1 MTLNFGGED
10 SAEVKKSLSA
20 SQSLPLATVS
30 SRIIAT
36 FIDVSILFGLNVAVV
51 LLTQRL
57 AQVPIDLFT
66 EFQLF
71 LPLFAFLMLLDCGYV
86 VALTTL
92 GGQTIGKMMMGIKVV
107 RRDDG
112 IAGFRTI
119 VIRTAIAV
127 VSVVPFGVGYL
138 YAFVGKSHAVHDVLA
153 NTKVVR
159 R

>member
-1 MTLNFGGED
+1 
-10 SAEVKKSLSA
+10 
-20 SQSLPLATVS
+20 
-30 SRIIAT
+30 
-36 FIDVSILFGLNVAVV
+36 
-51 LLTQRL
+51 
-57 AQVPIDLFT
+57 VPIDLFT